1 MLDEQLIAE
10 ANVPGLKPTQQ
21 QRSRALV
28 VRLMNEGLALLEEH
42 DFDGLSIEALCARC
56 DTTVGSFYARF
67 DNKDAFVDTLQRL
80 VVEDRRRELAA
91 RYSSDRIPRDD
102 LAQLLTW
109 ITKGGVIWLKRHHGL
124 VRASLR
130 RAGSD
135 LGSWTPMRE
144 LGRIQVEYALPLI
157 VEMLGGRPTP
167 DLEQR
172 IRFAF
177 QIMYGTLNN
186 MILIDPGPF
195 SLQDAATPR
204 LLATAMLRL
213 IDPTTA

>member
-10 ANVPGLKPTQQ
+10 AMVPGLKPTQQ

-42 DFDGLSIEALCARC
+42 DFDGLSVEALCARC
-56 DTTVGSFYARF
+56 ETTVGSFYARF
-67 DNKDAFVDTLQRL
+67 DSKDAFVDTLQRL

-91 RYSSDRIPRDD
+91 RYSSDRIPRGD
-102 LAQLLTW
+102 LAQLLNW
-109 ITKGGVIWLKRHHGL
+109 ITKGGIIWLKQHHGL

-157 VEMLGGRPTP
+157 VDLLGGRPTP
-167 DLEQR
+167 ELEQR

-195 SLQDAATPR
+195 TLQDAATPR
-204 LLATAMLRL
+204 LLATAMHRL
-213 IDPTTA
+213 IDPTTP